1 MKKKN
6 FKPREYE
13 ATKWEI
19 EFEKLLNSNGFEVIG
34 VCEYVTLTDYLIKK
48 DGVEVTWRVHKDT
61 FNVEEFFEI
70 FVNYFNMWKQLLE
83 KERGNKD
90 E

>member
-13 ATKWEI
+13 ATKWEA
-19 EFEKLLNSNGFEVIG
+19 EFEKLLNDNGFEIVG

-48 DGVEVTWRVHKDT
+48 DNVEVNWRVHKDT
-61 FNVEEFFEI
+61 FNVEKFYES
-70 FVNYFNMWKQLLE
+70 FVDYFNTRKQLLE